1 MGAFDLIEV
10 LLIPLLLVE
19 LQELLS
25 HLSSVVLVHNDSH
38 MLYLVNACRADTET
52 SQGEHFPL
60 EADDPQQLQ
69 CHSLPL
75 ARNLG
80 VQIRIDSA
88 NSDSFQQCILSPH
101 VLSRPSQSGHVWFAS
116 LGDLGD
122 LMFPKMD
129 PH

>member
-19 LQELLS
+19 LQELVS
-25 HLSSVVLVHNDSH
+25 HLSSAVLVHHDSH
-38 MLYLVNACRADTET
+38 ILFLDNACRADTET
-52 SQGEHFPL
+52 SQGEHFHL

-75 ARNLG
+75 DHNLG

-101 VLSRPSQSGHVWFAS
+101 VLSRPSQSGHVWFVS
-116 LGDLGD
+116 WGDLD
-122 LMFPKMD
+122 DWAFPKMD